1 MIPDNLRFILIRLL
15 ILILLFGERTTIFD
29 AVFG

>member
-15 ILILLFGERTTIFD
+15 ILILLSGERATIFD